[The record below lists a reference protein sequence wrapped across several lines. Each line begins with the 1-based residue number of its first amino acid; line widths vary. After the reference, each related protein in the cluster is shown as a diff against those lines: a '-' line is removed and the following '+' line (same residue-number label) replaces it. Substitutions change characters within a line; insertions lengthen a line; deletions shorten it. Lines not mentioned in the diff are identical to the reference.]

1 MNQNN
6 LYLTMIALPA
16 LITMLVLI
24 IGIAVVVLTDNDK
37 LLERIAKTL
46 SVMLIVVGLYET
58 VIITYVALIKLIN

>member
-16 LITMLVLI
+16 VLTMLMLI
-24 IGIAVVVLTDNDK
+24 IGIAVVVLTDSDK
-37 LLERIAKTL
+37 LMERIAKTL

-58 VIITYVALIKLIN
+58 VIITYVSIIKLIN

>member
-24 IGIAVVVLTDNDK
+24 IGIAVVVLTDSDK
-37 LLERIAKTL
+37 LLERIAKAL
-46 SVMLIVVGLYET
+46 STMLIVVGLYET
-58 VIITYVALIKLIN
+58 VIITYVSIIKLIK

>member
-16 LITMLVLI
+16 VLTMLVLI
-24 IGIAVVVLTDNDK
+24 IGIAVVAITDSDK
-37 LLERIAKTL
+37 LLERIAKAL
-46 SVMLIVVGLYET
+46 STMLIVVGLYET